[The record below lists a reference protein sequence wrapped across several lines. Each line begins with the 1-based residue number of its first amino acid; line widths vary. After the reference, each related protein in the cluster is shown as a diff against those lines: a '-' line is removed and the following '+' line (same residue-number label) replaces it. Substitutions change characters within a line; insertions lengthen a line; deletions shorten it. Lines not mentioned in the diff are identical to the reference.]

1 AKLLQDFFTGKRKI
15 FAFHDKNSGIKR
27 ILTPKTSEKK
37 KKGRTNGTK
46 RGTAHPYHIGQIHAR
61 GKSQRPG
68 QTSQHAGKSSQN
80 TGQII
85 KTWEI
90 NAKYKLKM
98 EKNKF
103 HSKKPL
109 PTKKKEN
116 KHNQQLFPK

>member
-1 AKLLQDFFTGKRKI
+1 MR
-15 FAFHDKNSGIKR
+15 R
-27 ILTPKTSEKK
+27 E
-37 KKGRTNGTK
+37 
-46 RGTAHPYHIGQIHAR
+46 
-61 GKSQRPG
+61 KSQRPG
-68 QTSQHAGKSSQN
+68 QMSQHMGKSSL
-80 TGQII
+80 TMGQMI

-103 HSKKPL
+103 QSKKPL

>member
-1 AKLLQDFFTGKRKI
+1 MKRRNR
-15 FAFHDKNSGIKR
+15 D
-27 ILTPKTSEKK
+27 
-37 KKGRTNGTK
+37 
-46 RGTAHPYHIGQIHAR
+46 TAHKYHMGQAYVREKSHA
-61 GKSQRPG
+61 
-68 QTSQHAGKSSQN
+68 

-103 HSKKPL
+103 QSKKPL